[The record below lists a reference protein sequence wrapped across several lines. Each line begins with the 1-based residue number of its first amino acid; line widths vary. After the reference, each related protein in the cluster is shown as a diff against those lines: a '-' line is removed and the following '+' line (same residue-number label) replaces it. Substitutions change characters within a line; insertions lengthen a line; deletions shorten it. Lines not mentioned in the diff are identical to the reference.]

1 MRNLYSIIIIFLSFV
16 LFSSS
21 CASKS
26 FQKIENGIIL
36 SIKEKDSIPAQ
47 KIKIEVV
54 NDRILHVLATA
65 DKNFSQEK
73 SLITVPNL
81 QYTDKFKV
89 RETDKE
95 VVLSTDLLRVT
106 VNKST
111 GEIAFFDKQNNPILL
126 ENKGGGKTFTPIEVE
141 GTKGYTLRQVFESRN
156 DEAFYGL
163 GQHQSDEFNYKGKN
177 ESLFQYNTKVSV
189 PMIVSNKNYG
199 ILWDNYSLSKF
210 GDIRD
215 YGQLNEFKLYDKT
228 GKEGGLTATYANKEK
243 TISRIESAIDYEN
256 LSLIKNFP
264 ENFDLSD
271 ATVVWEGQIESPES
285 GIYRFM
291 LHYAGYTKVFLNNE
305 PVVKERWRA
314 AWNPNDY
321 KFSYNFIAGQK
332 IPIRIEWKPDGN
344 ISYLSLKALSPV
356 DDTEQKKLS
365 LWSEMG
371 NEINYF
377 FIYGK
382 DMDDVISG

>member
-1 MRNLYSIIIIFLSFV
+1 MKNLYYIIIFISFV
-16 LFSSS
+16 IFSSS

-26 FQKIENGIIL
+26 FQRVENGIVL

-47 KIKIEVV
+47 KIKIQVV
-54 NDRILHVLATA
+54 NDKVVHVQATA
-65 DKNFSQEK
+65 DKDFSQEK
-73 SLITVPNL
+73 SLITVSNL

-89 RETDKE
+89 SETDKE

-106 VNKST
+106 INKST

-141 GTKGYTLRQVFESRN
+141 GTKGYTLRQIFESQN

-189 PMIVSNKNYG
+189 PMIVSTKNYG

-215 YGQLNEFKLYDKT
+215 YGQLSQFKLYDKT

-264 ENFDLSD
+264 E
-271 ATVVWEGQIESPES
+271 
-285 GIYRFM
+285 
-291 LHYAGYTKVFLNNE
+291 
-305 PVVKERWRA
+305 
-314 AWNPNDY
+314 
-321 KFSYNFIAGQK
+321 
-332 IPIRIEWKPDGN
+332 
-344 ISYLSLKALSPV
+344 
-356 DDTEQKKLS
+356 
-365 LWSEMG
+365 
-371 NEINYF
+371 
-377 FIYGK
+377 
-382 DMDDVISG
+382 